1 MWHLESEF
9 YHLMSDPMLQN
20 IILYSSLPF
29 RRGIIGLVH
38 CSIAAN
44 ERMMAMLMFYTYH
57 VVLLSSVLLAMI
69 YVNILMSHFQ
79 LINILGTTIA
89 LGMCT
94 ACVTLFSQVRNLPPD
109 PTFWARVQELYDMSR
124 VRTTGAIAGTV
135 APHSGDHGLSL
146 LTYMCAYH

>member
-1 MWHLESEF
+1 
-9 YHLMSDPMLQN
+9 
-20 IILYSSLPF
+20 
-29 RRGIIGLVH
+29 
-38 CSIAAN
+38 
-44 ERMMAMLMFYTYH
+44 MAMLMFYTYH

-79 LINILGTTIA
+79 LINILGSTIA

-94 ACVTLFSQVRNLPPD
+94 ACVTLFSQVRNLPPV
-109 PTFWARVQELYDMSR
+109 PTFWAQVEEVYDMSRDPR